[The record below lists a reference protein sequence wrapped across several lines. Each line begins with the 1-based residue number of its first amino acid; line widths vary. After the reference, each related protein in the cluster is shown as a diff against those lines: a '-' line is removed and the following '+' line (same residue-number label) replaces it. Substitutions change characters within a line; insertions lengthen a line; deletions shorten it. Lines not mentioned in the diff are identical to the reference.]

1 MDRQDFLGK
10 VTRLRGEGKSIRI
23 NAPEF
28 RVHRTRVHRALNSI
42 RSESSGGMDEHRG
55 TSPEADCRIASS

>member
-42 RSESSGGMDEHRG
+42 RSESSGGMDEH
-55 TSPEADCRIASS
+55 